1 MSAQCMQRAMLLRS
15 LPHRHLLV
23 VSPYGKKWPNHQR
36 GYGSASRMRPQRR
49 VVITG
54 IGLVCPLGTGTT
66 LPWQRLLQG
75 ESGIVA
81 LDAEEYKSVPC
92 KVAAR
97 VPRGEGEGE
106 FWPERFASR
115 GEINSM
121 SPATVMAVAAAQ
133 LALEDCGWHP
143 SSPQEQLETGVAVG
157 MGMVSLEEIA
167 RTATAFETRGYNK
180 VSPFFVPRILVNMAA
195 GHISIRH
202 GLRGPN
208 HAVSTACTTGAHAIG
223 DAARFIAHGDATAM
237 VAGGAEAC
245 VGPLALA
252 GFARARALST
262 SWNQQPQL
270 ASRPFHPEREG
281 FVMGEGAAVMVL
293 EEYTHAMARGA
304 RVYAEVLG
312 YGLSGDAS
320 HITAPTAD
328 GDGALRCMAA
338 AVRDAGV
345 EVSDVTYINAH
356 ATSTPLGDAAE
367 NAAIER
373 LFSPHP
379 AALAALAVSSTKGAT
394 GHLLGAAGALEAA
407 FTALACHH
415 ATLPPTLNLDR
426 TEPDFKLNYVPC
438 SPQPWRTQEGEG
450 QQQEQQHRRVA
461 LTNSFGFGG
470 TNASLCLASL

>member
-1 MSAQCMQRAMLLRS
+1 MSAQCFQRVM
-15 LPHRHLLV
+15 
-23 VSPYGKKWPNHQR
+23 
-36 GYGSASRMRPQRR
+36 MRPPHHSRLLWTVRSCLCAGPSRRHQGSSIHTRAHRR

-54 IGLVCPLGTGTT
+54 IGLVSPLGTGTA

-81 LDAEEYKSVPC
+81 LEGEEYKSVPC

-97 VPRGEGEGE
+97 VPRGDGEGAFRE
-106 FWPERFASR
+106 EQFASR

-121 SPATVMAVAAAQ
+121 SPATVMAIAAAQ
-133 LALEDCGWHP
+133 LALEDCGWYP
-143 SSPQEQLETGVAVG
+143 SSPEDQLGTGVAVG

-167 RTATAFETRGYNK
+167 RTAAAFESRGYNK

-195 GHISIRH
+195 GHISIKH
-202 GLRGPN
+202 KLKGPN

-262 SWNQQPQL
+262 SWNREPRL
-270 ASRPFHPEREG
+270 ASRPFHPDREG

-293 EEYTHAMARGA
+293 EEYEHARAKGA

-328 GDGALRCMAA
+328 GDGALRCMSA

-345 EVSDVTYINAH
+345 DLAEVTYINAH

-367 NAAIER
+367 NAAIKR
-373 LFSPHP
+373 LFGPH
-379 AALAALAVSSTKGAT
+379 AGALAVSSTKGAT

-415 ATLPPTLNLDR
+415 AALPPTLNLDR
-426 TEPDFKLNYVPC
+426 TEPEFDLNYVPQTT
-438 SPQPWRTQEGEG
+438 QPWGAQD
-450 QQQEQQHRRVA
+450 RRAQPWGAQDRHVA

-470 TNASLCLASL
+470 TNTSLCLASV